1 MAPKRRQINSVE
13 EYANYVVEV
22 VLAKDWVT
30 RHSILETYM
39 KNRMMKELLPQR
51 LSPCQSKYG
60 TLSGAQPLPV
70 IALREYCPQPRL
82 QRPPLKQRKIWDYFL
97 DNDQPM

>member
-13 EYANYVVEV
+13 EYANYIVEV

-30 RHSILETYM
+30 RHSILDTYM

-60 TLSGAQPLPV
+60 TMSGAQAPPV
-70 IALREYCPQPRL
+70 IALREYGTHRVL
-82 QRPPLKQRKIWDYFL
+82 ELPPLKQRKIWDYFL
-97 DNDQPM
+97 DNDRPM